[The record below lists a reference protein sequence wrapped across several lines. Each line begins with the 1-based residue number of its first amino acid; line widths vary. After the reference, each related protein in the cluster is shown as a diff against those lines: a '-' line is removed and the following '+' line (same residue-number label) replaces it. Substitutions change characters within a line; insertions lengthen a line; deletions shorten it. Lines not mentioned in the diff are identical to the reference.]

1 MRIVATVIVS
11 LFLFAVAC
19 SGVGGTRD
27 DNGSGAPK
35 PTLVI
40 GGIPDQ
46 NVSTLEEMFGGMAA
60 YLEEQLDF
68 DVEYQPMTSYAAL
81 VSAFKDGNVQLAWF
95 GGLTGVQAR
104 NMTPGAMAV
113 LQRPADAEFQS
124 VFIVGTGVTADS
136 LGDLKGKSFTFGSES
151 STSGHLMPRWYLL
164 QAGVDPEQDFR
175 GAPSYSGSH
184 DKTWL
189 LVESGSFDAGV
200 LNAAV
205 WDRAVSEGQVDTTK
219 VKVLQ
224 LDGPYYD
231 YHWQAHPLI
240 DERYGAG
247 TTDRVVAAIKGL
259 SVDDPAQKKLL
270 DLFST
275 DRFVDTRNENY
286 SQIEATAKTLGLI
299 E

>member
-1 MRIVATVIVS
+1 MRIVIVIAAS
-11 LFLFAVAC
+11 LFVFVAAC
-19 SGVGGTRD
+19 SGGNGANYD
-27 DNGSGAPK
+27 DSSVTPK
-35 PTLVI
+35 PTLII

-46 NVSTLEEMFGGMAA
+46 NVSALEEMFGGMAA
-60 YLEEQLDF
+60 YLAQELGIK
-68 DVEYQPMTSYAAL
+68 VEYQPMTSYAAL
-81 VSAFKDGNVQLAWF
+81 VTAFKDGDVQLAWF

-113 LQRPADAEFQS
+113 LQRPSDAEFQS

-136 LGDLKGKSFTFGSES
+136 LADLRGMSFTFGSES

-164 QAGVDPEQDFR
+164 QTGIDPEKDFR

-189 LVESGSFDAGV
+189 LVETGSFDAGV

-205 WDRAVSEGQVDTTK
+205 WYRAVAGGQVDTTK
-219 VKVLQ
+219 VRILQ
-224 LDGPYYD
+224 DVGPYYD
-231 YHWQAHPLI
+231 YHWLVNPLI
-240 DERYGAG
+240 DERYGTG
-247 TTDRVVAAIKGL
+247 MTDRMVAAIKGL
-259 SVDDPAQKKLL
+259 SVDDPAQEKLL

-286 SQIEATAKTLGLI
+286 SQIEETARALGLI

>member
-1 MRIVATVIVS
+1 MRISAIAIVS
-11 LFLFAVAC
+11 LLLFAAAC
-19 SGVGGTRD
+19 SG
-27 DNGSGAPK
+27 GSGASGDASSSIPK
-35 PTLVI
+35 PTLII

-60 YLEEQLDF
+60 FLEQQLGIT
-68 DVEYQPMTSYAAL
+68 VEYRPMTSYAAL
-81 VSAFKDGNVQLAWF
+81 VTAFKDGDVQLAWF

-104 NMTPGAMAV
+104 NMTPGATAV

-124 VFIVGTGVTADS
+124 VFIVGAGVTANS
-136 LGDLKGKSFTFGSES
+136 LEDLKGKSFTFGSES

-205 WDRAVSEGQVDTTK
+205 WDRAVAGGQVDTAE
-219 VKVLQ
+219 VRVLQ
-224 LDGPYYD
+224 SVGPYYD
-231 YHWQAHPLI
+231 YHWLAHPLI
-240 DERYGAG
+240 DERYGTG
-247 TTDRVVAAIKGL
+247 TTGRIVAAIKGL
-259 SVDDPAQKKLL
+259 SVDDPSQKKLL

-275 DRFVDTRNENY
+275 DRFVDTHNDNY
-286 SQIEATAKTLGLI
+286 SQIEETARILGLI